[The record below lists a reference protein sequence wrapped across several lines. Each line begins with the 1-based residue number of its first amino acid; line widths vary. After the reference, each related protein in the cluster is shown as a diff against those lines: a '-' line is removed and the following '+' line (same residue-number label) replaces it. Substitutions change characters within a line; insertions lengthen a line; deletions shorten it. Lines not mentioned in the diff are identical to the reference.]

1 MTMLFL
7 SFSIDPVVITSIAI
21 FFAVTAVAWVMIGRV
36 SGDDK
41 PRAEARLDMMRSRR
55 AKGGSSPEDGK
66 AQSKNAAFTAALE
79 KATMPLADKVT
90 GSEEEMSKLREIMM
104 NAGFRG
110 EKSPIMFKGL
120 QLILAGVGLFFGGVF
135 GLVADGLT
143 QGLVMKLGIGV
154 IVGFMGPKF
163 ILGFLAKK
171 RMEKI
176 FLGLPDAL
184 DLITVCMQGG
194 LSLPAAL
201 ARVSRELGTAHP
213 MLATE
218 LAIVEREVQ
227 MGRSTGDAMRQ
238 FAQRFNLEELRSL
251 SSVVGQAEKF
261 GGSITG
267 ALKTYAEGLRVKR
280 RQHAEEMAQ
289 KAAVKL
295 LFPTLLCIFPG
306 IFVVILGPTA
316 IRLYQ
321 VISENPWG
329 S

>member
-1 MTMLFL
+1 MFGWEPQLIIVW
-7 SFSIDPVVITSIAI
+7 SIVAIT
-21 FFAVTAVAWVMIGRV
+21 
-36 SGDDK
+36 
-41 PRAEARLDMMRSRR
+41 L
-55 AKGGSSPEDGK
+55 
-66 AQSKNAAFTAALE
+66 
-79 KATMPLADKVT
+79 
-90 GSEEEMSKLREIMM
+90 
-104 NAGFRG
+104 
-110 EKSPIMFKGL
+110 GL
-120 QLILAGVGLFFGGVF
+120 QLYLLLTWPSSTPSLSSTTVGGGRESTVVRPPIARDGFTIKDLDDVIKMSGWEDLGTDAQGATRRKKTPLTLGQRIIQAGIYSKQGMRSFHGTRVVLTLVALTTGPIVALPIGLPVEIGVLISGLAG
-135 GLVADGLT
+135 
-143 QGLVMKLGIGV
+143 
-154 IVGFMGPKF
+154 
-163 ILGFLAKK
+163 LAAYLAPSFWLDYRLRGRQTKM
-171 RMEKI
+171 RRA
-176 FLGLPDAL
+176 LPDAL
-184 DLITVCMQGG
+184 DLVTVCMQGG

-261 GGSITG
+261 GGSISG
-267 ALKTYAEGLRVKR
+267 ALKTYAESLRVKR

-329 S
+329 N